1 MEENKKLEN
10 DKFEKALEDKKRII
24 ESIDNHIKKL
34 EEYKATFNESVG
46 WLEDFI
52 KERQKEP
59 ERNLDNEVDKYKE
72 KVDNIIKKL
81 KHAMYGV
88 GFSKLW
94 DHEEI
99 EAIEAIGNALLIL
112 IEDKKSTD
120 EKLEKVMEELH
131 ELKYYVKDTRN
142 GVERIWNY
150 K

>member
-1 MEENKKLEN
+1 MNLN
-10 DKFEKALEDKKRII
+10 DEVHETRK
-24 ESIDNHIKKL
+24 DN
-34 EEYKATFNESVG
+34 
-46 WLEDFI
+46 
-52 KERQKEP
+52 
-59 ERNLDNEVDKYKE
+59 E

-81 KHAMYGV
+81 KYTMYRV

-94 DHEEI
+94 DHEER
-99 EAIEAIGNALLIL
+99 EAIEAIGEALLLL

-131 ELKYYVKDTRN
+131 ELKYYVKDTRK

>member
-10 DKFEKALEDKKRII
+10 DKFEKALEENKRIM

-34 EEYKATFNESVG
+34 DECKATFNESVG
-46 WLEDFI
+46 WLEEFI

-59 ERNLDNEVDKYKE
+59 ETNLDSEVEKDKE
-72 KVDNIIKKL
+72 KVDNVIKEL
-81 KHAMYGV
+81 KYAMYRV
-88 GFSKLW
+88 EFSKLW
-94 DHEEI
+94 DHEERKS
-99 EAIEAIGNALLIL
+99 IEAIGNALLIL

-120 EKLEKVMEELH
+120 EKLENIMQELH
-131 ELKYYVKDTRN
+131 DIKYYVKDTRK